1 VSYRHEEE
9 IKASLRETNRE
20 FRRLESLHQ
29 QYEQELESL
38 ARSRYLSQD
47 QEVKKT
53 ELKKLKLQVKDRM
66 AQIIRQYSSSK
77 QSDSVVSE

>member
-1 VSYRHEEE
+1 MSYRYEEE

-20 FRRLESLHQ
+20 FRRLESLHK

-77 QSDSVVSE
+77 QSDSVISE